1 MGNSALDSIFFCL
14 QAKIWMII
22 VVCFHLMILKKNDD
36 IIFDYF
42 KNEQF
47 HLNWIFRS
55 EWSKKI

>member
-1 MGNSALDSIFFCL
+1 MGNSALDSIIFCL
-14 QAKIWMII
+14 QAKLWMII

-55 EWSKKI
+55 EW